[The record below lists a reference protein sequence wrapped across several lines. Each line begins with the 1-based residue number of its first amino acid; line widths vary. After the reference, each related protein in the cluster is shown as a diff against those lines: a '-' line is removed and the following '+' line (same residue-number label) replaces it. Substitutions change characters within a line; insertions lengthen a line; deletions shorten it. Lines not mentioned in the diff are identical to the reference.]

1 VKSRR
6 LNALAITSSKR
17 SPLAPRLPTVAESG
31 LPGYQAD
38 AWYGVLA
45 PARTP
50 TDIVNRL
57 NREIVSILKTTEM
70 REKAAT
76 QGAEVMGGTPQEFA
90 ARMRNDI
97 EKWGKVTAALKLQPG

>member
-1 VKSRR
+1 MPYVSIPTLRVPKRQR
-6 LNALAITSSKR
+6 EAL
-17 SPLAPRLPTVAESG
+17 G
-31 LPGYQAD
+31 H
-38 AWYGVLA
+38 
-45 PARTP
+45 
-50 TDIVNRL
+50 
-57 NREIVSILKTTEM
+57 IVSILKTNEM